1 MSFQLQDNDD
11 LMVGEINMT
20 PLVDVMLVLLVL
32 FLITVPAL
40 QSNLNIQL
48 PSTATRAI
56 TDSTEPI
63 QIGLKIDGSVFIN
76 QQLVAAED
84 WVKTIQM
91 LQKNSAQTSVSIDA
105 DKQLPYENIAKFLA
119 VLQTN
124 GINKVK
130 FKTLVAP

>member
-48 PSTATRAI
+48 PSTATRTS

-130 FKTLVAP
+130 FKTLVAH